1 MRRTSALLPV
11 LFSFAAV
18 ATELPPGNQ
27 MAVAIER
34 GNLEQVK
41 DLVEKHGLGLTID
54 YGEGEKV
61 TPIAK
66 ACWDGREEIV
76 RYLLEKGA
84 DPNGA
89 TGSDKST
96 PLLEAVKRDRA
107 SIVSLLIEKG
117 AKVNT
122 KDSREMTPIN
132 SAAAAGNVEI
142 VEILVKAKASLESE
156 TYGLTP
162 LAFAIAAK
170 KPELVK
176 RLVELGANVNHA
188 SKMNGQTALMGAILQ
203 GDAEMVQLLL
213 SLKANP
219 NAKMKDGSTPMS
231 MAKNGDLDDIVALLK
246 KAGGK

>member
-1 MRRTSALLPV
+1 MRRTAALFFV
-11 LFSFAAV
+11 LSFAAG
-18 ATELPPGNQ
+18 ASELPPGNQ

-84 DPNGA
+84 DPNGLS
-89 TGSDKST
+89 GSDKST

-107 SIVSLLIEKG
+107 SIVALLIEKG
-117 AKVNT
+117 AKVST
-122 KDSREMTPIN
+122 KDTREMTPIN
-132 SAAAAGNVEI
+132 SAAAAGNIEI
-142 VEILVKAKASLESE
+142 VEILVKAKANLESE

-203 GDAEMVQLLL
+203 GDAEMVRLLL